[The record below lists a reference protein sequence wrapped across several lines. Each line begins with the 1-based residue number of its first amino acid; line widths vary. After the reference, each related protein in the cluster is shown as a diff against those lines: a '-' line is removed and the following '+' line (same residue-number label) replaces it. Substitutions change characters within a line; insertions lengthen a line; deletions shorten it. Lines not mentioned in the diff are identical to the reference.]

1 MMIPAVRL
9 VVFGCEFDVCSFG
22 AVGVNFAPAA
32 FLGALIVC
40 VPFHADFADVTK
52 LLIL

>member
-1 MMIPAVRL
+1 MMIPTVRL
-9 VVFGCEFDVCSFG
+9 VVLGCKFDVSDFC
-22 AVGVNFAPAA
+22 AVGVDFAPAA
-32 FLGALIVC
+32 FFGALVMC